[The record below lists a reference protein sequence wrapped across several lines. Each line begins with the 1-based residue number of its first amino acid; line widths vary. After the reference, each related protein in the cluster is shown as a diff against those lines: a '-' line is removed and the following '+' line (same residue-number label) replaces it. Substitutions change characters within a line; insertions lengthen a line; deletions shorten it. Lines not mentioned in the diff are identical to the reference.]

1 MANRMEIVDDDGFPE
16 IPTELDELREE
27 VRKLT
32 IYVRTLSEMNRNT
45 HSRLNNLIRSLRSR
59 GVRDDDA
66 D

>member
-1 MANRMEIVDDDGFPE
+1 MASRMEIVDDDGLPE

-45 HSRLNNLIRSLRSR
+45 HSRLNSFIRSLRSR